1 MTIIETDKSL
11 KKGPVIRKKGK
22 SEKNSAFMKRCVE
35 DKVMRKEF
43 KNIKQ
48 RIAVCL
54 SQKDKGKNKNW
65 KYKKLRLS

>member
-1 MTIIETDKSL
+1 MEENIGIIIVKIMPIP
-11 KKGPVIRKKGK
+11 KKAKN
-22 SEKNSAFMKRCVE
+22 EKDSDFMKRCIE

-54 SQKDKGKNKNW
+54 SQKTKNKN
-65 KYKKLRLS
+65 

>member
-1 MTIIETDKSL
+1 MPIPE
-11 KKGPVIRKKGK
+11 KGK

-54 SQKDKGKNKNW
+54 SQKTKNKN
-65 KYKKLRLS
+65 

>member
-1 MTIIETDKSL
+1 MEENIGIINVKIM
-11 KKGPVIRKKGK
+11 PIPKKGK

-54 SQKDKGKNKNW
+54 SQKTKNKNW
-65 KYKKLRLS
+65 IYKH

>member
-1 MTIIETDKSL
+1 MPIPE
-11 KKGPVIRKKGK
+11 KGK

-54 SQKDKGKNKNW
+54 SQKDKRKNKNW